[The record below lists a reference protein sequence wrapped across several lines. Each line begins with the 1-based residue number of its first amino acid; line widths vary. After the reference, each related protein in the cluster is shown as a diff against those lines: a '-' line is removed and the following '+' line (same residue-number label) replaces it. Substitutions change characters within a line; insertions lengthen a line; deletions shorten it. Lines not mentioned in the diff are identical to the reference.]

1 MPIRKEIKTNLLDL
15 KCLGGIIKELQA
27 DSRFENC
34 DFSTLTLSVK
44 ENKPPAKIMDVRKAI
59 SNLNHFM
66 AVKGNSIE
74 VVGGKQVI
82 RKHELAKMLKI
93 SRPTLDK
100 WVKEGFISHG
110 DTKTFIGQEIF
121 NAQDVI
127 QQLGK
132 HL

>member
-1 MPIRKEIKTNLLDL
+1 MPRRKEIKINSLELECSGDIIREL
-15 KCLGGIIKELQA
+15 KA
-27 DSRFENC
+27 DPRFENC

-44 ENKPPAKIMDVRKAI
+44 ENKLPAKIMDVRKAI
-59 SNLNHFM
+59 SNLKHFM

-82 RKHELAKMLKI
+82 RKHELSKMLKI

-100 WVKEGFISHG
+100 WIKEGFISHG
-110 DTKTFIGQEIF
+110 DTKIFIGQEIF

-127 QQLGK
+127 QQLSK